1 MRVLIFPVMNFRFA
15 ILSLSICVISCSTA
29 YDEYDP
35 EHVLWYDTPASA
47 WEQTL
52 PLGNGRL
59 GMMPDGEVTD
69 ECIILNEISMWSGSE
84 ADYANPDA
92 AESLSEIRE
101 LLLQG
106 RNDKAQ
112 EVMYERFVP
121 HKPTDGG
128 TYGGYQVLGGLFL
141 EHMLPESPDSVRN
154 YRRRLDLRTATAF
167 TEFDLNGTG
176 YTRKYHVDRE
186 ADVMAIEIS
195 ASEAGATC
203 FDMRMIRHRNAT
215 LEMTDEGW
223 LKISGEL
230 DSGLEGVQGVRYSAY
245 AAVVT
250 QGRRS
255 HVECAVPEDSSTDI
269 MASAPLISVR
279 NADKAWIVIS
289 AATSFFEAEGYDEAA
304 REKLGSVIRK
314 DRFGAMYSRSVK
326 RHRELYDKAGI
337 TLDKASGTGSLTTDR
352 RLERYAEG
360 MADNALAALYYH
372 YGRYLLI
379 CSTREGSLPP
389 NLQGLWANTYS
400 TPWNGDYHTNINVQ
414 MNHWIAEQGNL
425 SELHLPLTDLV
436 MRMIPSGEK
445 TAKDFYGPHAQ
456 GWVQHMM
463 TNVWNY
469 TAPGEHPSWGAT
481 NTGGAWLCAHLWE
494 HYLYSGDKE
503 YLERVYP
510 ALEGAARFFLSTMFH
525 ERENGYLV
533 TGPTSSPEN
542 SFYMERSFAGAQD
555 DRKGGAQDDRTAVS
569 ICMGPTMDNQLV
581 RELFTN
587 TIAAAEII
595 GHNDN
600 GLTDSLATAISQI
613 PPHKISDKGYLMEWL
628 EDYEE
633 TDVHHRHV
641 SHLYGL
647 HPGNQ
652 ISPTLTPELAEACRV
667 TLNRRG
673 DEATGWSRAWKINFW
688 ARLGDGDRALKLF
701 RSLLFPAVQNGRP
714 SQHISGTYPNLFCSH
729 PPFQIDGNFGGAA
742 GVGEML
748 IQSHEGFINILPALP
763 AEWPDGELHGFKVR
777 GGAEIDLIWKDG
789 QPVSLT
795 VTGGWDPD
803 IRIKLPDG
811 LHELK
816 LRKGQRVTM

>member
-1 MRVLIFPVMNFRFA
+1 MNFRFIIFSSVVCLA
-15 ILSLSICVISCSTA
+15 SCTVRP
-29 YDEYDP
+29 DFDP
-35 EHVLWYDTPASA
+35 EHVLWYDSPASA

-59 GMMPDGEVTD
+59 GMMPDGELRD

-92 AESLSEIRE
+92 AESLPEIRE

-106 RNDKAQ
+106 KNAEAQ

-121 HKPTDGG
+121 QKPTDGG
-128 TYGGYQVLGGLFL
+128 TYGSYQVLGGLFIDHKL
-141 EHMLPESPDSVRN
+141 LDTQDSVIN
-154 YRRRLDLRTATAF
+154 YRRWLDLRTAIVR
-167 TEFDLNGTG
+167 TEFTKDGIR
-176 YTRKYHVDRE
+176 YSRQYHADRE
-186 ADVMAIEIS
+186 ADVMMVGIS
-195 ASEAGATC
+195 ASVSGAIG
-203 FDMRMIRHRNAT
+203 FDTRLIRHQDAV
-215 LEMTDEGW
+215 LELTEEGW
-223 LKISGEL
+223 LRINGEL
-230 DSGLEGVQGVRYSAY
+230 DSGQEGVQGVKYSAY
-245 AAVVT
+245 AAVITEGHDV
-250 QGRRS
+250 S
-255 HVECAVPEDSSTDI
+255 VEMSRQDSKASEI
-269 MASAPLISVR
+269 MAYAPRISVR

-289 AATSFFEAEGYDEAA
+289 AATSYLEGEDYDDVA
-304 REKLGSVIRK
+304 RERLEKAVSDGKFERMHKKSAK
-314 DRFGAMYSRSVK
+314 S
-326 RHRELYDKAGI
+326 HRELYDRASISLGD
-337 TLDKASGTGSLTTDR
+337 TLYISGLPTDR

-360 MADNALAALYYH
+360 KADNALAALYYH

-389 NLQGLWANTYS
+389 NLQGLWANTYQ

-425 SELHLPLTDLV
+425 SELHMPLTELV
-436 MRMIPSGEK
+436 LKMMPSGFK
-445 TAKDFYGPHAQ
+445 TAKDFYGPQAQ

-463 TNVWNY
+463 TNIWNY

-503 YLERVYP
+503 YLRRVYP

-525 ERENGYLV
+525 EKKNGYLV

-542 SFYMERSFAGAQD
+542 SFYVRRDAQED
-555 DRKGGAQDDRTAVS
+555 KVAVS
-569 ICMGPTMDNQLV
+569 ICMGPTMDNQLI

-587 TIAAAEII
+587 TIAAADVLDLHES
-595 GHNDN
+595 
-600 GLTDSLATAISQI
+600 GLADSLSSAISQLA
-613 PPHKISDKGYLMEWL
+613 PHKISKEGYLMEWL

-633 TDVHHRHV
+633 TDIHHRHV

-652 ISPTLTPELAEACRV
+652 ISPELTPELAEACMV

-673 DEATGWSRAWKINFW
+673 DEATGWSRAWKMNFW

-701 RSLLFPAVQNGRP
+701 RSLLYPAVQDGKP

-742 GVGEML
+742 GISEML

-763 AEWPDGELHGFKVR
+763 SEWPDGELHGFKVR
-777 GGAEIDLIWKDG
+777 GGATIDLTWKEG
-789 QPVSLT
+789 KPVSIT
-795 VTGGWDPD
+795 VTGGWNPE
-803 IRIKLPDG
+803 IRIKVSDRHYS
-811 LHELK
+811 LHLK
-816 LRKGQRVTM
+816 PGESITLKP